1 MTDTT
6 TDRANDQEPV
16 RVAVGNAVA
25 SCMREYTGRGPVA
38 ARVVLDRDA
47 IFVVLRDALT
57 KGERVLV
64 EHGEEQEVLRIR
76 RKFQEA
82 MHEEVVA
89 RVAEITGRKVE
100 AFMSTNS
107 TDPDVSVEI
116 FLLGGAAAVA

>member
-1 MTDTT
+1 MTTTDTT
-6 TDRANDQEPV
+6 PARDQEPV
-16 RVAVGNAVA
+16 RVAIGNAVA

-47 IFVVLRDALT
+47 VFVILRDALT

-64 EHGEEQEVLRIR
+64 EHGEAEEVLSIR
-76 RKFQEA
+76 RKFQQA
-82 MHEEVVA
+82 METEVSA
-89 RVAEITGRKVE
+89 RVAELTGRQVE

-116 FLLGGAAAVA
+116 FLLRGRVDPA

>member
-6 TDRANDQEPV
+6 SIREEEPV
-16 RVAVGNAVA
+16 RVAIGNAVA

-47 IFVVLRDALT
+47 IFVILRDALT

-64 EHGEEQEVLRIR
+64 EHGEADEVLNIR

-82 MHEEVVA
+82 MKTEVSA
-89 RVAEITGRKVE
+89 RVSELTGREVE

-116 FLLGGAAAVA
+116 FLLGGRVSSA

>member
-1 MTDTT
+1 MTETT
-6 TDRANDQEPV
+6 PIRDEEPV
-16 RVAVGNAVA
+16 RVAIGNAVA

-47 IFVVLRDALT
+47 IFVILRDALT

-64 EHGEEQEVLRIR
+64 EHGEGDEVLHIR

-82 MHEEVVA
+82 MSTEVSA
-89 RVAEITGRKVE
+89 RIVELTGREVE

-107 TDPDVSVEI
+107 TGPDISIEI
-116 FLLGGAAAVA
+116 FMLGERVTPA